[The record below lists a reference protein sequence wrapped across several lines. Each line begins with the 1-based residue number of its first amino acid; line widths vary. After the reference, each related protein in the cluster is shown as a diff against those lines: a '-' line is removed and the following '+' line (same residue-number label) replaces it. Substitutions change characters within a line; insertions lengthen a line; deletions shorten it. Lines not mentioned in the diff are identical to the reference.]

1 MKFDYDV
8 IIIGSGPAG
17 FSCAMQ
23 STKFG
28 KKVLI
33 VEASDQNMG
42 GSWISKGTVPSKA
55 LRAASKLI
63 QSFESQFGDEKGR
76 KPYERFRMEDIMKYK
91 SPILDSKNK
100 QYVDDIIKNEVETA
114 RGWGR
119 IISENEV
126 EVVDHL
132 NQKKVYSSAFILIS
146 TGSKPSKPKN
156 FDIDHKNVL
165 DYTSVL
171 ELTHIPRRLA
181 IVGGGIISLEFATT
195 FAALGTRVTILHS
208 DNELLSFL
216 DHEIKNQ
223 LESIIKNK
231 NIQIV
236 NNASIERI
244 AYNDLR
250 TCNELLFKTKQD
262 DRLQVVETDHTLF
275 IGSKVPSTTNIG
287 LDELNI
293 DLTEDGHIVVDKNYR
308 TSVANIYAA
317 GDVIGKPSLA
327 SASFLQGRLASAHM
341 FGNRDDAATGSRDL
355 PYGIYSIPEISG
367 IGLTEK
373 QATDLGLDVTV
384 GRVYF
389 ESLTRA
395 FLNHETDGIL
405 KLVFRTDNLKLVGV
419 HIVGEH
425 AADMIHLGQAV
436 MAFDG
441 NIKYFIERVLN
452 YPTYSEAYKIAAFN
466 GLNRVHKSGVKYRKI
481 LEKNGEKS

>member
-28 KKVLI
+28 KNVLI
-33 VEASDQNMG
+33 VEASKENMG

-100 QYVDDIIKNEVETA
+100 QYLDDIIKNEVQTA

-119 IISENEV
+119 MIGEHEV
-126 EVVDHL
+126 EVTDYQ
-132 NQKKVYSSAFILIS
+132 NKKKVYTAEFILVS
-146 TGSKPSKPKN
+146 TGSKPSEPDK
-156 FDIDHKNVL
+156 FEVDHKDVL

-171 ELTHIPRRLA
+171 ELTHIPRRLV
-181 IVGGGIISLEFATT
+181 IIGGGIISLEFATT
-195 FAALGTRVTILHS
+195 FAALGTRVTILH
-208 DNELLSFL
+208 NEPELLSFL
-216 DHEIKNQ
+216 DHEVKHQ
-223 LESIIKNK
+223 LEMVIRKK

-236 NNASIERI
+236 DQAHIERI
-244 AYNDLR
+244 AYNALR
-250 TCNELLFKTKQD
+250 TCNEVMYKTKSEK
-262 DRLQVVETDHTLF
+262 RLQVVETDHTLF
-275 IGSKVPSTTNIG
+275 VGSKVPNTGKIG
-287 LDELNI
+287 LDELGVEKT
-293 DLTEDGHIVVDKNYR
+293 DDGHIVVDKAYR
-308 TSVANIYAA
+308 TNIPNIYAA
-317 GDVIGKPSLA
+317 GDVIGQPSLA

-341 FGNRDDAATGSRDL
+341 FGNRDDAMSGNRDL

-367 IGLTEK
+367 IGLTET
-373 QATDLGLDVTV
+373 QATDLGIDVTV
-384 GRVYF
+384 GRAYF

-405 KLVFRTDNLKLVGV
+405 KLVFRTDNLKLLGV
-419 HIVGEH
+419 HILGEQ
-425 AADMIHLGQAV
+425 ATDMIHLGQAV

-466 GLNRVHKSGVKYRKI
+466 GLNRVYKSGVKYKKI
-481 LEKNGEKS
+481 LEKNGNT

>member
-33 VEASDQNMG
+33 VEASKQNMG

-55 LRAASKLI
+55 LRAAAKLI

-76 KPYERFRMEDIMKYK
+76 KPFERFRMEDIMQYK
-91 SPILDSKNK
+91 SPILDTKNK
-100 QYVDDIIKNEVETA
+100 QYVDDIIKNEVQTA

-119 IISENEV
+119 IIGENEV
-126 EVVDHL
+126 EVVDYQ
-132 NQKKVYSSAFILIS
+132 NKKTVYSSEFILVS
-146 TGSKPSKPKN
+146 TGSKPSEPDH
-156 FDIDHKNVL
+156 FEVDHKNVL
-165 DYTSVL
+165 DYSSIL
-171 ELTHIPRRLA
+171 ELTHIPRRLV

-195 FAALGTRVTILHS
+195 FSALGTRVTILHNES
-208 DNELLSFL
+208 ELLSFL
-216 DHEIKNQ
+216 DIEVKNQ
-223 LESIIKNK
+223 LEQIFKKK

-236 NNASIERI
+236 NNARI
-244 AYNDLR
+244 KRIGYNSLR
-250 TCNELLFKTKQD
+250 TCNEVMYKTKSEK
-262 DRLQVVETDHTLF
+262 RLQVVETDQTLY
-275 IGSKVPSTTNIG
+275 IGSKIPNTRQIG
-287 LDELNI
+287 LDELGVEI
-293 DLTEDGHIVVDKNYR
+293 SEDGHILVDKSYR
-308 TSVANIYAA
+308 TNVPNIYAA
-317 GDVIGKPSLA
+317 GDVIGQPSLA

-341 FGNRDDAATGSRDL
+341 FGNRDDTLSGSRDL
-355 PYGIYSIPEISG
+355 PYGIYSIPEIAG
-367 IGLTEK
+367 IGLTES
-373 QATDLGLDVTV
+373 QANDLDIDVTV
-384 GRVYF
+384 GRAYF

-395 FLNHETDGIL
+395 FLNHESDGIL
-405 KLVFRTDNLKLVGV
+405 KLVFRTDNLKLLGV

-466 GLNRVHKSGVKYRKI
+466 GLNRVHKSGVKYKKI
-481 LEKNGEKS
+481 LEKNGDK

>member
-33 VEASDQNMG
+33 VEASKQNLG

-76 KPYERFRMEDIMKYK
+76 KPFERFRMEDIMKYK
-91 SPILDSKNK
+91 SPILDSKHK
-100 QYVDDIIKNEVETA
+100 KYVDDIIKNEVQTL

-119 IISENEV
+119 ITGEHEV
-126 EVVDHL
+126 EVVDFQ
-132 NQKKVYSSAFILIS
+132 NKKKTYSAEFIMIS
-146 TGSKPSKPKN
+146 TGSSPAKPEN
-156 FDIDHKNVL
+156 FEVDHKDIL

-171 ELTHIPRRLA
+171 ELTHIPRRLV

-195 FAALGTRVTILHS
+195 FAALGTRVTILNS
-208 DNELLSFL
+208 ESEMLNFL
-216 DHEIKNQ
+216 DREVKDQLVEILRK
-223 LESIIKNK
+223 K

-236 NNASIERI
+236 NHALIERI
-244 AYNDLR
+244 AYNALR
-250 TCNELLFKTKQD
+250 TCNEVLYKTRTE
-262 DRLQVVETDHTLF
+262 DRLQVVETEHTLYVGAK
-275 IGSKVPSTTNIG
+275 IPNTGNVG
-287 LDELNI
+287 LDELGI
-293 DLTEDGHIVVDKNYR
+293 EKTDEGYIVVDKSYR
-308 TSVANIYAA
+308 TNISSIYAG
-317 GDVIGKPSLA
+317 GDVIGQPSLA

-341 FGNRDDAATGSRDL
+341 FGNRSDAMSGNRDL
-355 PYGIYSIPEISG
+355 PFGIYSIPEIAG
-367 IGLTEK
+367 IGLTET
-373 QATDLGLDVTV
+373 QANDLGIEVTV
-384 GRVYF
+384 GRAYF

-405 KLVFRTDNLKLVGV
+405 KLVFRSDNLKLLGV

-425 AADMIHLGQAV
+425 ATDMIHLGQAV

-452 YPTYSEAYKIAAFN
+452 YPTYAEAYKIAAFN
-466 GLNRVHKSGVKYRKI
+466 GLNRVHKSGVKYHKV
-481 LEKNGEKS
+481 LEKNGGK

>member
-33 VEASDQNMG
+33 VEASKQNLG

-76 KPYERFRMEDIMKYK
+76 KPFERFRMEDIMKYK
-91 SPILDSKNK
+91 APILDSKNK
-100 QYVDDIIKNEVETA
+100 KYVDDIIKNEVQTV

-119 IISENEV
+119 IAGEHDV
-126 EVVDHL
+126 EVVDFQ
-132 NQKKVYSSAFILIS
+132 NKKKTYTAEFILVS
-146 TGSKPSKPKN
+146 TGSSPAEPVN
-156 FDIDHKNVL
+156 FKVDHKDIL

-171 ELTHIPRRLA
+171 ELTHIPRRLV

-195 FAALGTRVTILHS
+195 FAALGTRVTILNS
-208 DNELLSFL
+208 EPEMLNFL
-216 DHEIKNQ
+216 DLEVKDQLVEILK
-223 LESIIKNK
+223 KK

-236 NNASIERI
+236 NEATIERI
-244 AYNDLR
+244 SYNALR
-250 TCNELLFKTKQD
+250 TCNEVLYKTKTD
-262 DRLQVVETDHTLF
+262 NRLQVVETEHTLYV
-275 IGSKVPSTTNIG
+275 GSKLPDTDKIG
-287 LDELNI
+287 LDELGI
-293 DLTEDGHIVVDKNYR
+293 EKTDVGHIVVDKSYR
-308 TSVANIYAA
+308 TSVPSIYAA
-317 GDVIGKPSLA
+317 GDVIGQPSLA

-341 FGNRDDAATGSRDL
+341 FGNRDDAMQGNRDL
-355 PYGIYSIPEISG
+355 PFGIYSIPEVAG
-367 IGLTEK
+367 IGLTET
-373 QATDLGLDVTV
+373 QAIDLGIDVTV
-384 GRVYF
+384 GRAYY

-395 FLNHETDGIL
+395 FLNHESDGIL
-405 KLVFRTDNLKLVGV
+405 KLVFRSDNLKLLGV

-425 AADMIHLGQAV
+425 AADMIHIGQAV

-441 NIKYFIERVLN
+441 DIKYFIERVLN
-452 YPTYSEAYKIAAFN
+452 YPTYAEAYKIAAFN
-466 GLNRVHKSGVKYRKI
+466 GLNRVHKSGVKYRNI
-481 LEKNGEKS
+481 LERNEGK